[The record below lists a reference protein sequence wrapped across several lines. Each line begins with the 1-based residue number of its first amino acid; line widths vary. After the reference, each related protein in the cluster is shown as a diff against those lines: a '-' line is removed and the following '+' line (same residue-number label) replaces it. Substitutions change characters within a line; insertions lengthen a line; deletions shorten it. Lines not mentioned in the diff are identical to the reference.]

1 MSDSSRSHG
10 LYTPCSLY
18 STVSQI
24 LLRFMSI
31 ESVILSISS
40 SFIPFSSHLQSFSA
54 LVFSNEPVLHIRW
67 PEYWSFSFHISPSNE
82 YSGLISFRIDWLVLL
97 VVQGTLKG
105 LLQHHSSKISILQ
118 HSAFF
123 IVQRSHP
130 TVQFSSFQFSRSVVS
145 DSLGPHE
152 LQHARPPCPSPSPG
166 VHSESQPSSP

>member
-82 YSGLISFRIDWLVLL
+82 YSGLISLRIDWFNLPE
-97 VVQGTLKG
+97 VQGTLKS
-105 LLQHHSSKISILQ
+105 LLST
-118 HSAFF
+118 
-123 IVQRSHP
+123 
-130 TVQFSSFQFSRSVVS
+130 TVQKYQFFNT
-145 DSLGPHE
+145 
-152 LQHARPPCPSPSPG
+152 QPCLWSKSYN
-166 VHSESQPSSP
+166 

>member
-54 LVFSNEPVLHIRW
+54 SVFSNEPVLHIRW

-82 YSGLISFRIDWLVLL
+82 YSGLISLRIDWFNLPE
-97 VVQGTLKG
+97 VQGTLKS
-105 LLQHHSSKISILQ
+105 LLST
-118 HSAFF
+118 
-123 IVQRSHP
+123 
-130 TVQFSSFQFSRSVVS
+130 TVQKYQFFNT
-145 DSLGPHE
+145 
-152 LQHARPPCPSPSPG
+152 QPCLWSKSYNWTWLLKKP
-166 VHSESQPSSP
+166 